1 MLEADEIAGA
11 GLDVF
16 EHEPA
21 VSDKLVPLAQAGKVT
36 LFQHMRSA
44 TR

>member
-16 EHEPA
+16 EHAPA
-21 VSDKLVPLAQAGKVT
+21 VSDKLIALANKPA
-36 LFQHMRSA
+36 R
-44 TR
+44 